1 MVDVREMAKKS
12 TSAAGGGGGRETKQ
26 RSGFICREL
35 ECRWRGR
42 ELKGRGEL
50 IKATMDDEAA
60 ISAARVLNDA
70 LQCRRCGRGMTCR
83 HNNDMRLLTV
93 YRLLKQ
99 RLGKRRLKRER
110 ELGLGEGG
118 GSS

>member
-1 MVDVREMAKKS
+1 MAKKS
-12 TSAAGGGGGRETKQ
+12 TSAAGGGCGRETKQ
-26 RSGFICREL
+26 HSGFIWREL
-35 ECRWRGR
+35 KCRWRGR
-42 ELKGRGEL
+42 ELKGHGEL
-50 IKATMDDEAA
+50 IKATTNDEAA

-83 HNNDMRLLTV
+83 HNNDMRLLTA

-99 RLGKRRLKRER
+99 QLGKRRLES
-110 ELGLGEGG
+110 EGGWGWAGGGG